1 MPPERDFPVLDL
13 PVWFEIGSFV
23 FLGLLLLADLLIVT
37 RRPHLPSMKESTV
50 WVVFYVALA
59 LIFGL
64 AMLAFAGGQAAGEFY
79 AGWLTEYSLSVDN
92 LFVFVI
98 IMARFSV
105 PRRYQQE
112 VLMVG
117 IIIALVLRG
126 LFILAGAAL
135 IERFIWLF
143 YIFGAFLIYTAIK
156 LFKQQGMEEEYEENV
171 LIRRMRK
178 VLPISEDY
186 DGAKIRTTVDGKRL
200 WTPMIIVFLAIGST
214 DLLFAL
220 DSIPA
225 IFGLTREAF
234 IVYTANIFALMGL
247 RQLYFLL
254 GGLLERLIYL
264 SVGLSVILGFIGI
277 KLILEAMHENSL
289 SFINGGEPLEWAP
302 TIPIWLS
309 LTVIVGVMALAVVA
323 SLYKA
328 RNDPEAAAQLRGADV
343 ASEEIDREEPSD
355 LTGQSDAT
363 IAADQ
368 KIGPPSNDGG
378 RNADR

>member
-1 MPPERDFPVLDL
+1 MLDL
-13 PVWFEIGSFV
+13 PIWFEIGSFV
-23 FLGLLLLADLLIVT
+23 FLGLLLLADLLIVA
-37 RRPHLPSMKESTV
+37 RRPHLPSMKESTT
-50 WVVFYVALA
+50 WVVFYVVLA
-59 LIFGL
+59 LLFGL
-64 AMLAFAGGQAAGEFY
+64 AMLWFAGGRAAGEFY

-105 PRRYQQE
+105 PRDYQQK

-126 LFILAGAAL
+126 IFILAGAAL
-135 IERFIWLF
+135 IVRFSWLF

-156 LFKQQGMEEEYEENV
+156 LAKQQGEQEEFEENA

-186 DGAKIRTTVDGKRL
+186 DGAKVHTTVDGKRM

-234 IVYTANIFALMGL
+234 IVFTANIFALMGL

-264 SVGLSVILGFIGI
+264 SLGLSAILGFIGI

-289 SFINGGEPLEWAP
+289 PFINGGEPIEWAP

-309 LTVIVGVMALAVVA
+309 LTVIIGVMALAVVA
-323 SLYKA
+323 SLLKA
-328 RNDPEAAAQLRGADV
+328 RNDPEAAAQLRGGDADPEDV
-343 ASEEIDREEPSD
+343 AIKESGD
-355 LTGQSDAT
+355 LTGPPAETDVREAEISESSDPLRRSG
-363 IAADQ
+363 ADE
-368 KIGPPSNDGG
+368 GSAGSA
-378 RNADR
+378 R